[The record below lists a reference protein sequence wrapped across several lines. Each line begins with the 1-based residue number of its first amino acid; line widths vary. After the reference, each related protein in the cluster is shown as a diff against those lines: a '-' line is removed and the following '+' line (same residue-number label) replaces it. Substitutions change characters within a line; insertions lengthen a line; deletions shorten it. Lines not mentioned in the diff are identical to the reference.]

1 MNLFLKAKHWQL
13 FLLTFG
19 IPILFQII
27 LMSFI
32 FSDLAH
38 HQDPLRIFNY
48 FKFFPFMMLL
58 YIGTLFGWQWSVVNG
73 LQKMIPAEVRAKQTM
88 FRIFFFFPIIYLLC
102 LLTFIFTIF
111 SHLLGS
117 DFFSAGPHD
126 INNGPIPSLFIIGF
140 AVIMPLHLF
149 AMFCIFYCI
158 YFVAKTYKTVELQ
171 KKVSFGDFILEFFL
185 VWFYPIGV
193 WILQPKINQ
202 MIAQYEEQ
210 QNING

>member
-27 LMSFI
+27 LMSLI

-38 HQDPLRIFNY
+38 HQDPLRIFTY
-48 FKFFPFMMLL
+48 FKFFPVMMLL
-58 YIGTLFGWQWSVVNG
+58 YMGT
-73 LQKMIPAEVRAKQTM
+73 
-88 FRIFFFFPIIYLLC
+88 
-102 LLTFIFTIF
+102 
-111 SHLLGS
+111 
-117 DFFSAGPHD
+117 
-126 INNGPIPSLFIIGF
+126 
-140 AVIMPLHLF
+140 LHLF

-158 YFVAKTYKTVELQ
+158 YFVAKTYKTAELQ
-171 KKVSFGDFILEFFL
+171 REVSFGDFVLEFFL

-202 MIAQYEEQ
+202 MIAKYEEQ
-210 QNING
+210 RNSNP